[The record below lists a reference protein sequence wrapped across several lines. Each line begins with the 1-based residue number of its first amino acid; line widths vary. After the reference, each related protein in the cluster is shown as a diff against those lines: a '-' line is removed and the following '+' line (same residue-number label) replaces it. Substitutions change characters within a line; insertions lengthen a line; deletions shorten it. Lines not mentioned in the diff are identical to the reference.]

1 MMMLMSVQINVQ
13 NCIFFT
19 FSWSEVMSF
28 LEKGNKN
35 VPSSNIDVGSKTKL
49 ASADLTIEDTTASAA
64 SNQLVTKTES
74 DSSQQPVRSTAKIVV
89 KVGIAVM
96 YTYQLSL

>member
-1 MMMLMSVQINVQ
+1 MLMNVQINVQ

-35 VPSSNIDVGSKTKL
+35 VPSSNVDVGSKTKL

-89 KVGIAVM
+89 KKVGIAVM
-96 YTYQLSL
+96 YTYRISL